1 MKPAT
6 IAAMTL
12 IAISANISTNAEAQ
26 DILRPEFNW
35 SGGYFGVQAGAGWSK
50 VTQPFF
56 FAGFPELHSQ
66 ANADGTGVL
75 GGIHAGYNW
84 HSGSIV
90 FGAEA
95 DVEASSIDGD
105 DGGDAGR
112 TNGFNVRW
120 TGSLRAR
127 AGISFDRTL
136 LYGTAGFAALQARVY
151 QADSFAPSSTSATFS
166 GWSLGAGIEHAL
178 TDNITVRSEY
188 RYADFGARTVYL
200 PIGYYEV
207 VKPDLQTVRLG
218 LSYKF

>member
-6 IAAMTL
+6 IAVVAL
-12 IAISANISTNAEAQ
+12 IAIGAGVSTNAEAQ
-26 DILRPEFNW
+26 DILRSEFDW
-35 SGGYFGVQAGAGWSK
+35 SGGYFGVQAGAGWSR
-50 VTQPFF
+50 VTQPYFF
-56 FAGFPELHSQ
+56 PGFPGPVPQ
-66 ANADGTGVL
+66 GNADGQGFF

-84 HSGSIV
+84 HSGSMV

-95 DVEASSIDGD
+95 DIEASSIDGD
-105 DGGDAGR
+105 DGGDAAR

-127 AGISFDRTL
+127 AGISLDRTL

-151 QADSFAPSSTSATFS
+151 QSDSFAPSSTSTTFS
-166 GWSLGAGIEHAL
+166 GWSLGAGIERAL

-188 RYADFGARTVYL
+188 RYADFGARTVYI
-200 PIGYYEV
+200 PVGYYEV
-207 VKPDLQTVRLG
+207 VDPDLQTVRLG